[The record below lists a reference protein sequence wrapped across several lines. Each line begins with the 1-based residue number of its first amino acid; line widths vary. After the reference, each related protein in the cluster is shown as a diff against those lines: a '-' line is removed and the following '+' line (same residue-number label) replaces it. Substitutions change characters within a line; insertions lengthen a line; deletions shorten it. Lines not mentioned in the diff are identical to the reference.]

1 MIKISKT
8 IILFTIL
15 ALIPVINLIVMH
27 YTIGFY
33 AEVSFDT
40 TSYVDNISSIIFDIL
55 ILDCTFLF
63 LFKGNIKLSLLL
75 SNITMSMWS
84 FSNIIYSRFFFQY
97 ISISSIG
104 QAGNLFNI
112 SMLKCIIEGFQWN
125 DLFFISSILLSI
137 ILYYHIT
144 IKYIGIKEIVLTFLI
159 GILVVV
165 SLIVSSTSLFSLYN
179 TETRSLAY
187 IRHHLYTHHLDLY
200 RNSANPNWTYF
211 QRGSFQT
218 LFQPLIYSLFTSKD
232 LNQEQIN
239 IIKKEINNQS
249 RKITIHHK
257 VDVKNVIFII
267 VESYL
272 SAVSD
277 LIVDNQEIT
286 PNLNALKRDS
296 TIYYNGKVKSNITIG
311 ESGDG
316 QFICMTGLLPLR
328 SEITV
333 GRAKNVILPG
343 LPKVL
348 SQKMNLHTRMLIP
361 TTPSMW
367 EQEKMCVQYGI
378 SKLYSSKDVNSG
390 RKDLDDQEIFNY
402 LIVLDKKEPRPFF
415 SLVLTMSMHQP
426 YTEQIDPSF
435 NIKEPNISINFSNYL
450 NACHY
455 TDKQIGRYLQ
465 SLKDLGLYNESLI
478 IITADHHPNPNS
490 LQIKNLSSDIPL
502 YIINGNINGHV
513 WTDKCNQLDIYTTIL
528 DLLIKDPLEW
538 RGLGHSL
545 LLPQYKESVSTS
557 TWDISEWILQG
568 NYFKNHSDI

>member
-1 MIKISKT
+1 MTKRSKA
-8 IILFTIL
+8 IMLYTIL

-33 AEVSFDT
+33 AEVLFDT
-40 TSYVDNISSIIFDIL
+40 TSYVDNISSIVFDIT
-55 ILDCTFLF
+55 ILGCTFLF
-63 LFKGNIKLSLLL
+63 LFRGNIRLSLLL
-75 SNITMSMWS
+75 CNITTALWS
-84 FSNIIYSRFFFQY
+84 FSNILYSRFFFQY

-112 SMLKCIIEGFQWN
+112 SMLKCIIDGFQWN
-125 DLFFISSILLSI
+125 DLFFIASILLSI
-137 ILYYHIT
+137 FIYYHIKL
-144 IKYIGIKEIVLTFLI
+144 KYIGVKEILITFFA
-159 GILVVV
+159 GILVVFT
-165 SLIVSSTSLFSLYN
+165 LIVSSTSLFSLN
-179 TETRSLAY
+179 NPSMISLGY
-187 IRHHLYTHHLDLY
+187 IRHHLYTHHFDLY

-211 QRGSFQT
+211 QRGSFRT
-218 LFQPLIYSLFTSKD
+218 LLQPLLYNLLTSKD
-232 LNQEQIN
+232 LKQDQIN
-239 IIKKEINNQS
+239 IIKKEIKNQGK
-249 RKITIHHK
+249 RVTIHDN

-272 SAVSD
+272 STVSD
-277 LIVDNQEIT
+277 FVVAGQEIT
-286 PNLNALKRDS
+286 PNLNALKKDS
-296 TIYYNGKVKSNITIG
+296 TIYYNGNVKSNITIG

-333 GRAKNVILPG
+333 GRAKDVSLPG
-343 LPKVL
+343 LPKIL
-348 SQKMNLHTRMLIP
+348 SKKMNLHTRMLIP

-378 SKLYSSKDVNSG
+378 SRLYSSKDVNSG
-390 RKDLDDQEIFNY
+390 RKDLDDQEIFDF

-435 NIKEPNISINFSNYL
+435 NIKDPNISKSFSNYL

-490 LQIKNLSSDIPL
+490 LQIENLSNDIPL
-502 YIINGNINGHV
+502 YIINGNINRHE

-528 DLLIKDPLEW
+528 DLLIKDSLEW

-545 LLPQYKESVSTS
+545 LSPQYEESVSPS

-568 NYFKNHSDI
+568 NYFKNHSNI